1 MTDAAGPLHE
11 VVTFAVFLDYRARRM
26 RAPVVPGHRPTPDSS
41 TTPQKPP
48 PPASFDSAASRRG
61 HGEYGTRKDGLD
73 AKLKT

>member
-11 VVTFAVFLDYRARRM
+11 LVTFAVFLDYRARRM
-26 RAPVVPGHRPTPDSS
+26 RAPVVPGDRPTPDSS

-61 HGEYGTRKDGLD
+61 SIVNWRDRVTSRISP
-73 AKLKT
+73 